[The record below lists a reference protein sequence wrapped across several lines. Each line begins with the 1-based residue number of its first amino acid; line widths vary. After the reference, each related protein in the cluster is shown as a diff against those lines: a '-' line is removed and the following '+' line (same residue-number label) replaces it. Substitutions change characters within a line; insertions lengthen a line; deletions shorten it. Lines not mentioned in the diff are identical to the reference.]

1 MAKRIRNRNL
11 INLIEIG
18 LILIGLLI
26 ISISFLTW
34 VPHEESEIVYKLNFL
49 SLTIGILYILFA
61 IVLRK
66 LTH

>member
-1 MAKRIRNRNL
+1 MVKRIRNKNF
-11 INLIEIG
+11 INLMVVG
-18 LILIGLLI
+18 LMLVGFLI